1 MSTFQEKL
9 EKYAALAVEVGVN
22 LQKGQTLVV
31 TAPLETVEFARLI
44 AKKAYEIGAK
54 HVKIDWVDDQ
64 LTRLKYELAGD
75 ESFTEYP
82 NWMTNGRNELAEEG
96 AAFLHIDSKDPD
108 LLKGIDQTRI
118 QNFTKAASTALKP
131 YRNRMMSDKN
141 SWSIVAMPTQ
151 AWADKVFP
159 DLEETNR
166 MDALWDAIFQAT
178 RINTEDPV
186 AEWKKHTDTL
196 DSKAEHLNK
205 MNFTALHY
213 KAPGTDLTVE
223 LAKDHIWVSAGSV
236 NENGVTFIA
245 NMPTE
250 EVFTANA
257 KTGVNGVVSSTK
269 PLSYSG
275 NIIENFS
282 LTFENGKIVDFKA
295 DKGYDTLK
303 QLIETD
309 EGSAYLGEVALVPHF
324 SPISETDLI
333 FFNTLF
339 DENASNH
346 FAIGKAY
353 PFCVEGGKNMN
364 EEQVV
369 AHGLN
374 DSLTHVDF
382 MIGSADMDIDGITVD
397 GKKEP
402 VFRSGK
408 WAF

>member
-1 MSTFQEKL
+1 MSTFQRNL

-22 LQKGQTLVV
+22 IQSGQTLVV
-31 TAPLETVEFARLI
+31 TAPISSAELVRLI
-44 AKKAYEIGAK
+44 AKKAYEKGAK
-54 HVKIDWVDDQ
+54 HVAVDWLDDE
-64 LTRLKYELAGD
+64 LTKMRFEMAPED
-75 ESFTEYP
+75 SFTEFPY
-82 NWMTNGRNELAEEG
+82 WMSKGKNELAEEG
-96 AAFLHIDSKDPD
+96 AAFLHIDSKNPD
-108 LLKGIDQTRI
+108 LLKGIDQNRI
-118 QNFTKAASTALKP
+118 QAATKAASQVLKP
-131 YRNRMMSDKN
+131 YRSRMMSDKN
-141 SWSIVAMPTQ
+141 SWSIIAMPTQ

-159 DLEETNR
+159 ELDETKR
-166 MDALWDAIFQAT
+166 MDALWDAIFKAT
-178 RINTEDPV
+178 RVDQENPV

-196 DSKAEHLNK
+196 DSKANHLNQK
-205 MNFTALHY
+205 KYHALHY
-213 KAPGTDLTVE
+213 TAPGTDLTVE

-269 PLSYSG
+269 PLSYAG
-275 NIIENFS
+275 NLIENFT
-282 LTFENGKIVDFKA
+282 LTFKEGKVVDFKA
-295 DKGYDTLK
+295 EKGEETLK
-303 QLIETD
+303 KLIETD
-309 EGSAYLGEVALVPHF
+309 EGSAYLGEIALVPHQ

-346 FAIGKAY
+346 FALGKAY
-353 PFCVEGGKNMN
+353 PFCVEGGKNMSD
-364 EEQVV
+364 EEVV

-382 MIGSADMDIDGITVD
+382 MIGSAEMNIDGITLD

-402 VFRSGK
+402 VFRKGN

>member
-1 MSTFQEKL
+1 MTSFQEKL

-22 LQKGQTLVV
+22 VQQGQTLVIS
-31 TAPLETVEFARLI
+31 APISAAELVRLI
-44 AKKAYEIGAK
+44 AKKAYEVGAR
-54 HVKIDWVDDQ
+54 HVTVDWSDDE
-64 LTRLKYELAGD
+64 LTRMRFEKAPED
-75 ESFTEYP
+75 SFGEFPY
-82 NWMTNGRNELAEEG
+82 WMTKGKNELAEEG
-96 AAFLHIDSKDPD
+96 AAFLHIDSKNPD
-108 LLKGIDQTRI
+108 LLKGIKQERI
-118 QNFTKAASTALKP
+118 QEATKAASQAFKP

-141 SWSIVAMPTQ
+141 SWSIIAMPTH

-159 DLEETNR
+159 ELEESKR

-178 RINTEDPV
+178 RINTENPV
-186 AEWKKHTDTL
+186 KEWKNHTNTL
-196 DSKAEHLNK
+196 DTKASHLNERK
-205 MNFTALHY
+205 YKALHY
-213 KAPGTDLTVE
+213 TAQGTDLTVE
-223 LAKDHIWVSAGSV
+223 LAKDHIWVSAGSE
-236 NENGVTFIA
+236 NENGAIFIA

-257 KTGVNGVVSSTK
+257 KTGVNGVVTSTK

-275 NIIENFS
+275 NLIENFT
-282 LTFENGKIVDFKA
+282 LTFKDGKIVDLKA
-295 DKGYDTLK
+295 EKGEETLRK
-303 QLIETD
+303 LIETD
-309 EGSAYLGEVALVPHF
+309 EGSAYLGEVALVPHE
-324 SPISETDLI
+324 SPISNTNLI

-364 EEQVV
+364 EEQVI

-382 MIGSADMDIDGITVD
+382 MVGSSDMNIDGITED
-397 GKKEP
+397 GKREP
-402 VFRSGK
+402 IFRNGN

>member
-1 MSTFQEKL
+1 MSTFQLNL

-22 LQKGQTLVV
+22 IQSGQTLVV
-31 TAPLETVEFARLI
+31 TAPISSAELVRLI
-44 AKKAYEIGAK
+44 AKKAYEKGAK
-54 HVKIDWVDDQ
+54 HVAVDWLDDE
-64 LTRLKYELAGD
+64 LTKMRFEMAPED
-75 ESFTEYP
+75 SFSEFPY
-82 NWMTNGRNELAEEG
+82 WMSKGKNELAEEG
-96 AAFLHIDSKDPD
+96 AAFLHIDSKNPD
-108 LLKGIDQTRI
+108 LLKGIDQNRI
-118 QNFTKAASTALKP
+118 QAATKAASQVLKP

-141 SWSIVAMPTQ
+141 SWSIIAMPTQ

-159 DLEETNR
+159 ELDEAKR
-166 MDALWDAIFQAT
+166 MDALWDAIFKAT
-178 RINTEDPV
+178 RVDQEDPV

-196 DSKAEHLNK
+196 DSKADHLNQK
-205 MNFTALHY
+205 KYQALHY
-213 KAPGTDLTVE
+213 SAPGTDLTVE

-269 PLSYSG
+269 PLSYAG
-275 NIIENFS
+275 NLIENFT
-282 LTFENGKIVDFKA
+282 LTFKEGKVVDFKA
-295 DKGYDTLK
+295 EKGEETLK
-303 QLIETD
+303 KLIETD
-309 EGSAYLGEVALVPHF
+309 EGSAYLGEIALVPHQ

-346 FAIGKAY
+346 FALGKAY
-353 PFCVEGGKNMN
+353 PFCVEGGKNMSD
-364 EEQVV
+364 EEVV

-382 MIGSADMDIDGITVD
+382 MIGSAEMNIDGITSD

-402 VFRSGK
+402 VFRKGN

>member
-1 MSTFQEKL
+1 
-9 EKYAALAVEVGVN
+9 
-22 LQKGQTLVV
+22 
-31 TAPLETVEFARLI
+31 
-44 AKKAYEIGAK
+44 
-54 HVKIDWVDDQ
+54 
-64 LTRLKYELAGD
+64 
-75 ESFTEYP
+75 
-82 NWMTNGRNELAEEG
+82 
-96 AAFLHIDSKDPD
+96 
-108 LLKGIDQTRI
+108 
-118 QNFTKAASTALKP
+118 
-131 YRNRMMSDKN
+131 
-141 SWSIVAMPTQ
+141 MPTQ

-159 DLEETNR
+159 ELDEAKR
-166 MDALWDAIFQAT
+166 MDALWDAIFKAT
-178 RINTEDPV
+178 RVDQEDPV

-196 DSKAEHLNK
+196 DSKADHLNQK
-205 MNFTALHY
+205 KYQALHY
-213 KAPGTDLTVE
+213 SAPGTDLTVE

-269 PLSYSG
+269 PLSYAG
-275 NIIENFS
+275 NLIENFT
-282 LTFENGKIVDFKA
+282 LTFKEGKVVDFKA
-295 DKGYDTLK
+295 EKGEETLK
-303 QLIETD
+303 KLIETD
-309 EGSAYLGEVALVPHF
+309 EGSAYLGEIALVPHQ

-346 FAIGKAY
+346 FALGKAY
-353 PFCVEGGKNMN
+353 PFCVEGGKNMSD
-364 EEQVV
+364 EEVV

-382 MIGSADMDIDGITVD
+382 MIGSAEMNIDGITSD

-402 VFRSGK
+402 VFRKGN